1 MANNNSKEI
10 KNWKLRQI
18 RKENNVT
25 QEDLAM
31 ALNISRSAYQH
42 LETKGILTD
51 DLLVRLSRF
60 FDLPMEEFISKETKE
75 VPQALR
81 APEVNPFAK
90 NKVPDDDKKLL
101 KSFNALTGENKIK
114 AVGYIEGLLS
124 TQNKN

>member
-1 MANNNSKEI
+1 MAKNNSNEI

-25 QEDLAM
+25 QEDLAL

-60 FDLPMEEFISKETKE
+60 FDLPMEDFISKETKE
-75 VPQALR
+75 TPKALR
-81 APEVNPFAK
+81 APEFNPFAK
-90 NKVPDDDKKLL
+90 SGTSEEDKKLL
-101 KSFNALTGENKIK
+101 KSFNELTAENKIK
-114 AVGYIEGLLS
+114 AAGYIEGLLS
-124 TQNKN
+124 MQKKI